1 MNTTV
6 NDRVRKYRRKLSDG
20 NCGRLEVWL
29 GNNLI
34 EAIRTIAR
42 HQNRYVWAVV
52 KDALVAHVSRHASIV
67 AAGCKH
73 RD

>member
-1 MNTTV
+1 MTV
-6 NDRVRKYRRKLSDG
+6 GVNNRVGKYRAKLKG
-20 NCGRLEVWL
+20 NNCGRLEVWL

-34 EAIRTIAR
+34 AAIRTIAE